1 MSIVSD
7 AGGEGRAPYHHGDL
21 HRALIEAGLA
31 LLEEQHGWDFSLR
44 ELARRAGVS
53 HNAPYKHFVDK
64 RALML
69 ALAQDGFERL
79 RAVTEAAAVGA
90 TGSDAALVA
99 IGVAYVR
106 FGRSRPAHYRLMFG
120 ALLTDKAC
128 VPPEEVSAVALAAR
142 GVLRRVI
149 LEGIEAGRWDV
160 AAEVLEQ
167 AVLAA
172 WALVHGV
179 TLLFLDGFI
188 PVRDEAEAD
197 RLAAGVIGM
206 QVKGLQRQL
215 RVCG

>member
-1 MSIVSD
+1 MSNVSK
-7 AGGEGRAPYHHGDL
+7 AGQAVRAPYHHGDL

-31 LLEEQHGWDFSLR
+31 LMEEQANWDFSLR

-53 HNAPYKHFVDK
+53 HNAPYKHFADK
-64 RALML
+64 HALQM
-69 ALAQDGFERL
+69 ALARAGFEAL
-79 RAVTEAAAVGA
+79 REVTEAAALGVEKP
-90 TGSDAALVA
+90 DEALLA

-120 ALLTDKAC
+120 ALLTGSAGA
-128 VPPEEVSAVALAAR
+128 PPEDVSAVALAAK

-149 LEGIEAGRWDV
+149 QGGIDRGVWGFGAAALEG
-160 AAEVLEQ
+160 

-188 PVRDEAEAD
+188 PALDDAEAD
-197 RLAAGVIGM
+197 GIAGSVIRLQMG
-206 QVKGLQRQL
+206 GLYRPS
-215 RVCG
+215 